1 MKKSSDL
8 KGIPGFQ
15 KGMKIVSHSIV
26 TTSGLVFAVLGGLSI
41 CFGLLLF
48 INEVYFYMDKQLI
61 GVIIAELGVIIVGIS
76 IGITKMK

>member
-8 KGIPGFQ
+8 KGISGFQ

-26 TTSGLVFAVLGGLSI
+26 TTSGLVFAVLGGLFT
-41 CFGLLLF
+41 CLGLLGL
-48 INEVYFYMDKQLI
+48 IMGRGDEQLPSI
-61 GVIIAELGVIIVGIS
+61 IIAELGVIIVGIS